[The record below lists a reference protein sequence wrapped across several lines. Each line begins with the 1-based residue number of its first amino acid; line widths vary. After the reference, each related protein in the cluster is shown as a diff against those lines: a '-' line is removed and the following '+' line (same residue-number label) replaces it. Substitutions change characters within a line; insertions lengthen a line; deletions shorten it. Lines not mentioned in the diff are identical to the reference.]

1 MAATIAAPTK
11 ANEAE
16 MVAAPLLPVEV
27 LPPADDEATEPDD
40 EVAVA
45 TQKALGVA
53 PA

>member
-27 LPPADDEATEPDD
+27 LPPVDEAMEPDD
-40 EVAVA
+40 EPAL
-45 TQKALGVA
+45 TQKADGVA